1 MMTKRSAETLAECRE
16 DGYLGLRCVT
26 SFKMRFCNN
35 APGTSKSASGCRRG
49 RPDSVR
55 RSGFDR
61 AILPPHPVAGRAL
74 AACPIRS
81 AKQPLQY
88 QRISEGSALPA
99 GSGSGA
105 NRNHRAAALQR
116 RVSLP
121 GRLAG
126 LSRSHQLSA
135 LPRTVRSC
143 GTQGLVAVARP
154 LADSH
159 ARTTSPGDLRSG
171 QHGADGLWASGTSRG
186 GLQPQEARAP
196 LVPSTVVLRGEH
208 AGLLG
213 GQLPSRRHPRLND
226 HDPPV
231 GACLRQIARTDPRSK
246 SSCGWSVLRSQN
258 PRIYRGKRGF
268 LRDRGPAHPPA
279 EKPTVGTALPSR
291 LVGSVGGGV
300 SVLPAWVAR
309 AATLRS
315 DPSAGARRTF
325 GAVAPVSDGWLQLSA
340 LGDQPELDAAASLA
354 LLQPAGARRVDH
366 PRTEG
371 WVCSGKDPD
380 QRLRGERGL
389 LPDRVVGLQPAQLV
403 QATLCPGASATG
415 HLAALAAAV
424 VRGSIAVGAAR
435 RHPHLA
441 HRAELP
447 LRCRLPRN
455 TAAHPPVAVAVPGEI
470 RQPMVGTT
478 PDSVPGPFRSSFSRV
493 EERRGY

>member
-55 RSGFDR
+55 WSGFDR
-61 AILPPHPVAGRAL
+61 AILPPHPVAGRGL

-126 LSRSHQLSA
+126 LSRSHQLAA

-154 LADSH
+154 LTDSH

-208 AGLLG
+208 AGLLA
-213 GQLPSRRHPRLND
+213 GQLPSRRHPRLSD

-354 LLQPAGARRVDH
+354 LLRARAELIIRELKDGYALGKIPTKDFEANEAFFQIVLLAYNLLNWFKRLCVPAHLRRA
-366 PRTEG
+366 TL
-371 WVCSGKDPD
+371 
-380 QRLRGERGL
+380 QRLRQRL
-389 LPDRVVGLQPAQLV
+389 FVVPAQLV
-403 QATLCPGASATG
+403 RPGRVPTLRLAPSYPWASDFLGT
-415 HLAALAAAV
+415 L
-424 VRGSIAVGAAR
+424 R
-435 RHPHLA
+435 RIG
-441 HRAELP
+441 R
-447 LRCRLPRN
+447 LR
-455 TAAHPPVAVAVPGEI
+455 
-470 RQPMVGTT
+470 
-478 PDSVPGPFRSSFSRV
+478 SPF
-493 EERRGY
+493 